1 MHAECALPNQ
11 VERIRI
17 AIAACG
23 DDQNATI
30 QHLLD
35 HANDPAP
42 GAPTGDNV
50 SLVGEMVSMGFAHQH
65 VMKAVEVCGP
75 SLEKCTA
82 WLLDGAPTKP
92 PDAVRAGSASASA
105 SAAAPYS
112 SATSSSSDE
121 DDEDQPL
128 HNRVLQSA
136 KPAAAL
142 SVKASGKKR
151 MAAAAAAG
159 GAAGGTATAG
169 AARAARL
176 APSAKASRKQPT
188 AATTAAAAAGSAR
201 AANPTA
207 QPAATHAR
215 GETSSAVPSYRVGTL
230 VSGRWWINQGERAP
244 SYRYSSGEQHD
255 WFPGTVTA
263 AHADGTVDVRYTD
276 ESYVHHVPREHV
288 RPRTDH

>member
-1 MHAECALPNQ
+1 
-11 VERIRI
+11 
-17 AIAACG
+17 
-23 DDQNATI
+23 
-30 QHLLD
+30 
-35 HANDPAP
+35 
-42 GAPTGDNV
+42 
-50 SLVGEMVSMGFAHQH
+50 MGFSYEH
-65 VMKAVEVCGP
+65 VMKAIEVCGP

-92 PDAVRAGSASASA
+92 PEAVHAGSASASASA

-112 SATSSSSDE
+112 SATSSSSSDE

-159 GAAGGTATAG
+159 DAAGGAATAG

-176 APSAKASRKQPT
+176 APSAKASCKQPT
-188 AATTAAAAAGSAR
+188 AATTAAAAAAAAAR

-244 SYRYSSGEQHD
+244 SYRYSSGELHD

>member
-1 MHAECALPNQ
+1 
-11 VERIRI
+11 
-17 AIAACG
+17 
-23 DDQNATI
+23 
-30 QHLLD
+30 
-35 HANDPAP
+35 
-42 GAPTGDNV
+42 
-50 SLVGEMVSMGFAHQH
+50 
-65 VMKAVEVCGP
+65 MKAIEVCGP

-92 PDAVRAGSASASA
+92 PEAVHAGSASASASA

-112 SATSSSSDE
+112 SATSSSSSDE

-159 GAAGGTATAG
+159 DAAGGTATAG

-176 APSAKASRKQPT
+176 APSAKASCKQTTAATTGAAGAARAARLAPSAKASCKQPT
-188 AATTAAAAAGSAR
+188 AATTAAAAAAAAAR

-215 GETSSAVPSYRVGTL
+215 GEPSAAVPSYRVGAL

-244 SYRYSSGEQHD
+244 SHRYSSGEQHD
-255 WFPGTVTA
+255 WYPGTVTV

-276 ESYVHHVPREHV
+276 ESYVPHVPREHV

>member
-30 QHLLD
+30 QYLLD

-50 SLVGEMVSMGFAHQH
+50 GLVGEMVSMGFSYEH
-65 VMKAVEVCGP
+65 VMKAIEVCGP

-92 PDAVRAGSASASA
+92 PEAVHAGSASASASA

-112 SATSSSSDE
+112 SATSSSSSDE

-159 GAAGGTATAG
+159 DAAGGTATAC
-169 AARAARL
+169 AARAAGL
-176 APSAKASRKQPT
+176 APSAKASRRRRCR
-188 AATTAAAAAGSAR
+188 ATGWA
-201 AANPTA
+201 
-207 QPAATHAR
+207 
-215 GETSSAVPSYRVGTL
+215 L
-230 VSGRWWINQGERAP
+230 W
-244 SYRYSSGEQHD
+244 
-255 WFPGTVTA
+255 
-263 AHADGTVDVRYTD
+263 
-276 ESYVHHVPREHV
+276 
-288 RPRTDH
+288 

>member
-1 MHAECALPNQ
+1 
-11 VERIRI
+11 
-17 AIAACG
+17 
-23 DDQNATI
+23 
-30 QHLLD
+30 
-35 HANDPAP
+35 
-42 GAPTGDNV
+42 
-50 SLVGEMVSMGFAHQH
+50 MGFAHQH

-151 MAAAAAAG
+151 MAAAATAG

>member
-1 MHAECALPNQ
+1 
-11 VERIRI
+11 
-17 AIAACG
+17 
-23 DDQNATI
+23 
-30 QHLLD
+30 
-35 HANDPAP
+35 
-42 GAPTGDNV
+42 
-50 SLVGEMVSMGFAHQH
+50 
-65 VMKAVEVCGP
+65 MKAIEVCGP

-92 PDAVRAGSASASA
+92 PEAVHAGSASASASA

-112 SATSSSSDE
+112 SATSSSSSDE

-159 GAAGGTATAG
+159 DAAGGAATAG

-176 APSAKASRKQPT
+176 APSAKASCKQPTAATTGAAGAARAARLAPSAKASCKQPTAATTAAAGAARAPRLAPSAKASCKQPT
-188 AATTAAAAAGSAR
+188 AATTAAAAAAAAAR

-215 GETSSAVPSYRVGTL
+215 GEPSAAVPSYRVGAL

-244 SYRYSSGEQHD
+244 SHRYSSGEQHD
-255 WFPGTVTA
+255 WYPGTVTV
-263 AHADGTVDVRYTD
+263 AHVDGTVDVRYTD
-276 ESYVHHVPREHV
+276 ESYVPHVPREHV